1 MCAGIVCTFRSIHC
15 WPRITSHLQPH
26 CSQPQSTGDGPEAQD
41 MPHMVLAWGR
51 ASSRTPAC
59 WPQNSTPN
67 RHNHCLPESLR
78 ETEIHPAPDAS
89 LLSQSHCPEGTT
101 ESTACSAVLQGGM
114 PWPRSLQQGS
124 GGQSLS
130 QVNHS
135 GVTSSHPGWS
145 HPGVPASTEWAVS
158 ASGVRDSLQTS
169 GSPPCLPSALFI
181 LLTGGEA

>member
-1 MCAGIVCTFRSIHC
+1 MGHAS
-15 WPRITSHLQPH
+15 PH
-26 CSQPQSTGDGPEAQD
+26 TC
-41 MPHMVLAWGR
+41 
-51 ASSRTPAC
+51 SRTAHSLRAQVTDLKPKTCPTWCWRGAEPAAG
-59 WPQNSTPN
+59 PQPAGPRTPP
-67 RHNHCLPESLR
+67 LTGTITASLRVR

-101 ESTACSAVLQGGM
+101 ESTARSAVLQGGM

-130 QVNHS
+130 QVTHS
-135 GVTSSHPGWS
+135 RVTYSHPGWS
-145 HPGVPASTEWAVS
+145 HPGVPAFTEWAVS